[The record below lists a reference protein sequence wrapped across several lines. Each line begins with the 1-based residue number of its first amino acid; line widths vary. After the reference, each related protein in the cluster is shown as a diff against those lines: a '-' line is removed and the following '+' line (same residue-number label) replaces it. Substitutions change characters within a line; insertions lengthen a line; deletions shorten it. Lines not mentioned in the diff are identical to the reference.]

1 MKRTVIEWVEFLN
14 TDGNQRFGIKKYGS
28 DLGMAIKDYL
38 PANKFVKTFEGWMND
53 SVVQVWHNNLID
65 EQGIAYHLLEVDC

>member
-14 TDGNQRFGIKKYGS
+14 TDGNQRFSIKMQGS
-28 DLGMAIKDYL
+28 NIIISTKDYL
-38 PANKFVKTFEGWMND
+38 PADEFMKIFKDWMND
-53 SVVQVWHNNLID
+53 PVVNVWYNNQVD